1 MTENEERNCK
11 NCKYFDVDPMA
22 EPCWKCLTLYE
33 NTGWEEKEGVNESK
47 ERASYL
53 VRELLQA

>member
-33 NTGWEEKEGVNESK
+33 NTGWEEKESK
-47 ERASYL
+47 
-53 VRELLQA
+53 